1 MDPATLECLAL
12 MDFPQLNCSL
22 CLSNN
27 RQCTTSVARSGM
39 KLSENLESNIDQL
52 VTEAFAEL
60 HPSRPFIP
68 GETNIPVTGKVFG
81 QEELRAATKASLD
94 FWLTSGP
101 YTEQFESRF
110 AKVVGMRHAFMV
122 NSGSSANL
130 LALSSLTSP
139 AHGERTLKPGN
150 EVITVAAGFP
160 TTVTPILQNGLVPV
174 YVDVDPETYVA
185 IDEQMEAAVSSS
197 TKAIMMAHT
206 LGNPFNLD
214 FVQDLAKKHNL
225 WLIEDSCDGLGG
237 TYRGQTL
244 GSFGD
249 LSTFSFYPAHHITTG
264 EGGAVLVKK
273 VAHKRIVESFRD
285 WGRDCWCAPGCDN
298 TCLKRYEWILGELPE
313 GYDHKYTYSHLGY
326 NLKSGDIQAAIG
338 LEQLDRL
345 ETFIELRRRNWAY
358 LLNGLKDLEEYF
370 VLPKATENSVPSWF
384 GFALTVKPGAPKTRN
399 QIVQEL
405 NDKKIGTRLLFG
417 GNLLRQPAFISAPRR
432 VISNLENTD
441 RIMNDT
447 FWIGVWPGLSI
458 EMLDYMIT
466 TSHEMFE
473 KS

>member
-1 MDPATLECLAL
+1 MSSRDGGIL
-12 MDFPQLNCSL
+12 
-22 CLSNN
+22 
-27 RQCTTSVARSGM
+27 
-39 KLSENLESNIDQL
+39 ENLGNIDL
-52 VTEAFAEL
+52 MKFVESEYKNRHIKSNFV
-60 HPSRPFIP
+60 P
-68 GETNIPVTGKVFG
+68 GETAVPVTGKVFG
-81 QEELRAATKASLD
+81 APELKAAVEASLD

-101 YTEQFESRF
+101 YTEAFESRF
-110 AKVVGMRHAFMV
+110 AKTVGMRHAFMV

-139 AHGERTLKPGN
+139 AHGDRALKPGD

-185 IDEQMEAAVSSS
+185 IDEQLEAAIGPK

-206 LGNPFNLD
+206 LGNPFNVD
-214 FVQDLAKKHNL
+214 FVQALAKKHNL
-225 WLIEDSCDGLGG
+225 WLIEDSCDALGG
-237 TYRGQTL
+237 TYRDQNL
-244 GSFGD
+244 GTIGD

-264 EGGAVLVKK
+264 EGGAVLIKK

-298 TCLKRYEWILGELPE
+298 TCLKRYEWTLGKLPS

-338 LEQLDRL
+338 LAQLDRL
-345 ETFIELRRRNWAY
+345 DSFVELRRRNWAY
-358 LLNGLKDLEEYF
+358 LLAGLKGLEEFF
-370 VLPKATENSVPSWF
+370 VLPKMTENSNPSWF
-384 GFALTVKPGAPKTRN
+384 GFALTVKPNSPKTRN

-405 NDKKIGTRLLFG
+405 NDKKIATRLLFA
-417 GNLLRQPAFISAPRR
+417 GNLLRQPAFAGTPRR
-432 VISNLENTD
+432 VIGDLVHTD

-447 FWIGVWPGLSI
+447 FWIGVWPGLTLP
-458 EMLDYMIT
+458 MLDYMIESLRKILG
-466 TSHEMFE
+466 TS
-473 KS
+473 S